1 MGARSFWA
9 DFSMRT
15 RFLVPNNFFNLAL
28 RKLETER
35 TSSILKPDFLKIDS
49 MYFGW

>member
-15 RFLVPNNFFNLAL
+15 RFLVPNNFFNFVL

-35 TSSILKPDFLKIDS
+35 TSSILKPDFLNTSSI
-49 MYFGW
+49 YFG